1 MLDEIEKAN
10 EEVHNMFLQLFDEGR
25 MTDNTGYVV
34 DFKNVIIIM
43 TSNIG
48 AKELEDKGDGIG
60 FNKSFLNN
68 NEDIIKKAIKKK
80 FKPEFINRVNKIVY
94 FNKLS
99 YDNIHDI
106 IKLELLNLEKR
117 LNSASY
123 YLEEG
128 FIDDELIN
136 KIHRN
141 IEDNKYGA
149 REIIRQIEINVEDVI
164 TDYILNNNILKEY
177 TFTKKELFNH

>member
-1 MLDEIEKAN
+1 M
-10 EEVHNMFLQLFDEGR
+10 
-25 MTDNTGYVV
+25 
-34 DFKNVIIIM
+34 
-43 TSNIG
+43 
-48 AKELEDKGDGIG
+48 
-60 FNKSFLNN
+60 
-68 NEDIIKKAIKKK
+68 
-80 FKPEFINRVNKIVY
+80 
-94 FNKLS
+94 
-99 YDNIHDI
+99 
-106 IKLELLNLEKR
+106 EKR